1 MISEIEIRLRADI
14 ARLQQDMDNARRTV
28 GTGLDRINA
37 AVGKT
42 VGLLGGLAVGA
53 GAVSFARFIKGS
65 IDAADALNDLS
76 DRTGVAIEDL
86 AGLDYAARLSGTSL
100 EGVAGAV
107 NKLSMN
113 IGKDTAKFR
122 ELGVTATEPV
132 EALKQLADIFKTIQ
146 DPQQRAAFGAAALG
160 KSWAEAAPLLAQGA
174 DGIDELMN
182 RGKQLSGVTAEVARD
197 AGLFNDKLDELGFA
211 VQGVGTRLSA
221 DLLPLLNELVSDL
234 NATGKAA
241 EDAGDDFKP
250 LTEIM
255 RALVILGGNVAFTF
269 KAVGS
274 EIGTLAAQMQAVGSA
289 QLDFIGGD
297 FKGAVAELRRAFG
310 DGGIGDLAKQDAD
323 KARAAFDAWEQRIL
337 SAGKAAKKA
346 QEEADIEG
354 FMLGVDNAI
363 AAGSKAAQVAAFT
376 NAEEVAAARKKA
388 ADEAQKAAEKEANAY
403 RDTISAIR
411 EKIAADEAEMAAA
424 APLLEAQKMRIKLDQ
439 DLRSGKLVLTKAHEA
454 EIRAALDS
462 LEAHEK
468 YGKAVKNTTEALA
481 ALRAERDSDF
491 QAAVK
496 EAEKAEEAVRN
507 FGLSAQAIEKLTLAR
522 MEDRLAQRS
531 ALDLGEEEV
540 EQLEKLI
547 KIRKRVIAAGGQLD
561 VLEKQKKA
569 TDEATKAQKDMWE
582 SIDKTAHDTFVSILD
597 GNKDF
602 ATRMKES
609 LKNIFFDWLYQ
620 MTIKKWILNIQTN
633 ATSGGGSLADII
645 GGLAGGSSGGGGSG
659 MGGIANWISI
669 GKTIY
674 QGFSTGAASSLG
686 SMVANFGQLFG
697 SEAIQAFGAGM
708 VGGSAGAGTASA
720 ASGFGG
726 TSAAGAGA
734 SFAKAIPIIG
744 WIIAGMQAASGFMK
758 QGFEPGRDLNFLG
771 KAIGKPT
778 NFEYTSLQKLG
789 LSKSLANILSGA
801 SITTKL
807 FGRAA
812 PRIESQGIQG
822 TLSAS
827 GFTGEAFANIL
838 EKGGLFRSSKRY
850 TRTAAI
856 SGEQDKFFDD
866 AIMGLLGSAQGFAA
880 AMGLET
886 RAIEGYSRTIKLTLT
901 NDEAAN
907 QKLISAVFGQIA
919 DDLAYRLVPNL
930 QELAVQGETAAA
942 TLQRLGQN
950 YVNLDA
956 ILSTIGTTFGA
967 VGLGS
972 LAARERLINLAG
984 GLDQL
989 ATNVSGFAQNFLTEA
1004 ERIAPVAEAVK
1015 KSLADMN
1022 LSWVDTREEFKQVV
1036 LATDKTTEAGAK
1048 QFTALMALQ
1057 EAFAAVYPATQD
1069 ATAAL
1074 EQRAALE
1081 KELRE
1086 INMTQAERE
1095 RAAIYES
1102 NLALYD
1108 AIQARKAEKQAIED
1122 NAKAQAEAVK
1132 LMREKLSDAVT
1143 QSLVHLDN
1151 AVAAQRDANKAALE
1165 EVIGA
1170 VGAQVDK
1177 ANSKIADLQKL
1188 SSALSSFTPAGQTA
1202 ALQGASSQVAR
1213 AQITTALAIARA
1225 SGVLPSAD
1233 SLQFALSALQRD
1245 DGSQFA
1251 TSEEY
1256 QRSQLRAAND
1266 INALSKLTAGQV
1278 TVEQKTLEVLE
1289 QQREQAEAAY
1299 ATQNKTLDNL
1309 LATAKEQAQAALE
1322 NRDVLAAIPPALL
1335 TIPGAL
1341 QGLQVSIAALA
1352 NMSGPRPQ
1360 IEPGTPEY
1368 TAAVLV
1374 SAATAYAQQ
1383 VQQGTMPQG
1392 TAELL
1397 AELQILNAKIAAMQ
1411 ASMAQT
1417 AANTSASA
1425 TSGQQLA
1432 QQFDQVTAGGNAL
1445 LTQAA

>member
-37 AVGKT
+37 AVSKT

-86 AGLDYAARLSGTSL
+86 AALDYAARLSGTSL

-160 KSWAEAAPLLAQGA
+160 KSWAEAAPLLVQGA
-174 DGIDELMN
+174 DGIDKLMN
-182 RGKQLSGVTAEVARD
+182 RGKELSGVTAEVARD

-211 VQGVGTRLSA
+211 VQGVGTRLAA

-234 NATGKAA
+234 NATGNAA

-269 KAVGS
+269 KAVGT

-310 DGGIGDLAKQDAD
+310 DGGIGDLAEQDAD

-403 RDTISAIR
+403 RDTIGAIR
-411 EKIAADEAEMAAA
+411 EKITTDKAEMQAA
-424 APLLEAQKMRIKLDQ
+424 APLLESQKMRIKLDQ
-439 DLRSGKLVLTKAHEA
+439 DLRSGKLALSKAHEA
-454 EIRAALDS
+454 EVRGALDS
-462 LEAHEK
+462 MEAQEK
-468 YGKAVKNTTEALA
+468 YARALKNTLAAREALQ
-481 ALRAERDSDF
+481 AERDADF
-491 QAAVK
+491 QSAVK
-496 EAEKAEEAVRN
+496 EADKAEEAVRS

-522 MEDRLAQRS
+522 LEDRLAQRA
-531 ALDLGEEEV
+531 ALELSEDEV

-547 KIRKRVIAAGGQLD
+547 KVRKRVIASGGQLE

-620 MTIKKWILNIQTN
+620 MTIKKWILNIQTS
-633 ATSGGGSLADII
+633 ATSGGSLADII
-645 GGLAGGSSGGGGSG
+645 GAVAGGGTSGGGSSGLGSA
-659 MGGIANWISI
+659 MNLISI

-674 QGFSTGAASSLG
+674 QGFSTGAAA
-686 SMVANFGQLFG
+686 SMGNWVAQFGELFG

-726 TSAAGAGA
+726 TTAAGAGA

-758 QGFEPGRDLNFLG
+758 QGFTPGRDLNFPG
-771 KAIGKPT
+771 KVVGAPT
-778 NFEYTSLQKLG
+778 NFEFTSLQKLG
-789 LSKSLANILSGA
+789 LSASAANIISGA
-801 SITTKL
+801 AITTRL

-812 PRIESQGIQG
+812 PRIESQGIKG
-822 TLSAS
+822 TFGES
-827 GFTGEAFANIL
+827 GFTGEMFANIL

-850 TRTAAI
+850 TKTSAI
-856 SGEQDKFFDD
+856 GGEQDRIFDQ
-866 AIMGLLGSAQGFAA
+866 AIMGLLGSAKNFAA

-886 RAIEGYSRTIKLTLT
+886 QAIQGYSRTINLTLT
-901 NDEAAN
+901 SDEARN
-907 QKLISAVFGQIA
+907 QKLIEAVFGQIA

-930 QELAVQGETAAA
+930 AEFAKQGETASTTIA
-942 TLQRLGQN
+942 RLANN

-956 ILSTIGTTFGA
+956 ILTSIGTTFGA

-972 LAARERLINLAG
+972 LSARERLINLSG
-984 GLDQL
+984 GLEQL
-989 ATNVSGFAQNFLTEA
+989 TQKATSFAQNYLTEA
-1004 ERIAPVAEAVK
+1004 ERIAPVAQAVGK
-1015 KSLADMN
+1015 ALADMG

-1048 QFTALMALQ
+1048 QFAGLMDLQ
-1057 EAFAAVYPATQD
+1057 EAFAAVYPAMNE

-1081 KELRE
+1081 KEMQELG
-1086 INMTQAERE
+1086 MTAAEKE
-1095 RAAIYES
+1095 RAAIHES

-1108 AIQARKAEKQAIED
+1108 AIQARKAEQQAIED
-1122 NAKAQAEAVK
+1122 AAKLLK
-1132 LMREKLSDAVT
+1132 EKLSGAVNDSLSRLE
-1143 QSLVHLDN
+1143 QS
-1151 AVAAQRDANKAALE
+1151 VAAQKDAGKATLNE
-1165 EVIGA
+1165 LIGA
-1170 VGAQVDK
+1170 IGSQMDK
-1177 ANSKIADLQKL
+1177 TNDKIADMQRLA
-1188 SSALSSFTPAGQTA
+1188 SALDAFTPAGQTA
-1202 ALQGASSQVAR
+1202 AQQGAASAAAR

-1225 SGVLPSAD
+1225 SGVIPSAD
-1233 SLQFALSALQRD
+1233 SLQFALDALQRD

-1251 TSEEY
+1251 TSQEF

-1266 INALSKLTAGQV
+1266 INALSKLTGGQI
-1278 TVEQKTLEVLE
+1278 TVEQHTLEVLQ
-1289 QQREQAEAAY
+1289 QQRDAAEAAY
-1299 ATQNKTLDNL
+1299 AAEIKVLDDL
-1309 LATAKEQAQAALE
+1309 LATAHAQAEAALSG
-1322 NRDVLAAIPPALL
+1322 RDILSTIPPALL
-1335 TIPGAL
+1335 TIPAAL
-1341 QGLQVSIAALA
+1341 QQLSVNIAALRSVSPA
-1352 NMSGPRPQ
+1352 TT
-1360 IEPGTPEY
+1360 PGTAEY
-1368 TAAVLV
+1368 MAAQMAN
-1374 SAATAYAQQ
+1374 SAIAFAQQ
-1383 VQQGTMPQG
+1383 TQQGTMPQG
-1392 TAELL
+1392 TSELL
-1397 AELQILNAKIAAMQ
+1397 AELQRLNTQIAAMQ

-1417 AANTSASA
+1417 AANTGASAS
-1425 TSGQQLA
+1425 SGQQLA

-1445 LTQAA
+1445 LTQPA